1 MKEHNTQQEILL
13 LTNTSFA
20 SREWSKKG
28 DTTDERRLTELEQFE
43 EACWNGLVREMLP
56 EVFGQTT
63 PSAPLT
69 LWQVY
74 EAESFLDL
82 ELGESPLEI
91 DKFHSIN
98 PYLFFSILPVN

>member
-1 MKEHNTQQEILL
+1 MKEHNIHQEILL
-13 LTNTSFA
+13 LTKSSFA
-20 SREWSKKG
+20 SREWAKNKE
-28 DTTDERRLTELEQFE
+28 DKNERMQTELEQFE

-56 EVFGQTT
+56 EVFGQPQSIT
-63 PSAPLT
+63 PLT

-82 ELGESPLEI
+82 ELGESPVDI

-98 PYLFFSILPVN
+98 PYLFFSLLPQN